1 MSPSD
6 TEQLLDPAYV
16 EGAAVAAASG
26 EVEEGERGGFVR
38 KLARWVTK
46 GGLAILD
53 QGLISGSNFLIGILL
68 ARWLV
73 PAKYGAFSLA
83 FSVFLLLS
91 YVYHALVSEP
101 QGVFSGSAYRH
112 FLRGYP

>member
-1 MSPSD
+1 MPSPN
-6 TEQLLDPAYV
+6 TEELLDPELCTAAAVVAESTV
-16 EGAAVAAASG
+16 EGG
-26 EVEEGERGGFVR
+26 QGGSHFR
-38 KLARWVTK
+38 DKLVRWVTK

-91 YVYHALVSEP
+91 YVYHALLSEP

-112 FLRGYP
+112 CL